1 MITNKICY
9 LLTPMLHLY
18 WVINMTKKKTNSE
31 FVKEVTEL
39 GKGEY
44 VPLEK
49 YSRSRDKI
57 LMKHKVC
64 GTIYEVTPNNF
75 IRGKRCP
82 TCSKWTT
89 PEGFV
94 EKFYKHNNNPYVTLE
109 TPFYSYDIPIV
120 VYCSKHNFR
129 STLMPTSI
137 LRGNYLCKYCSGEH
151 SHKVQTKSLWEIIRD
166 ISRVH
171 GNNISLIGDYYNTH
185 TKTTFICNKC
195 HEKFI
200 AEPNSVISGS
210 GCPKCS
216 LSRGEQEISLYLDRH
231 HICYKQQKS
240 FKDCRDIRPLPFD
253 FYLPKY
259 NVLIEYDGIQHTK
272 EIEYF
277 GGADKFKTYK
287 KHDKI
292 KNEYARDNGIKLI
305 RIPYQEHMT
314 ALDNLLDKLLTES
327 NVEELRG

>member
-1 MITNKICY
+1 
-9 LLTPMLHLY
+9 
-18 WVINMTKKKTNSE
+18 MTKKKTNSE
-31 FVKEVTEL
+31 FIKEVNEL

-49 YSRSRDKI
+49 YSRSCDRI

-64 GTIYEVTPNNF
+64 GTIYKVTPNNF
-75 IRGKRCP
+75 LRGKRCP

-89 PEGFV
+89 PEGFI
-94 EKFYKHNNNPYVTLE
+94 EKFYKHNHNPYVTLE

-137 LRGNYLCKYCSGEH
+137 LRGNYLCKYCYGEH
-151 SHKVQTKSLWEIIRD
+151 SHKVQTKSLWEINRD

-185 TKTTFICNKC
+185 TKTIFICNKC
-195 HEKFI
+195 HVKFI

-231 HICYKQQKS
+231 HICYEQQKS
-240 FKDCRDIRPLPFD
+240 FKDCCDIRQLPFD
-253 FYLPKY
+253 FYLPKD
-259 NVLIEYDGIQHTK
+259 NILIEYDGIQHTK
-272 EIEYF
+272 EVEYF
-277 GGADKFKTYK
+277 GGADKLKTYK

-305 RIPYQEHMT
+305 RIPYQENIT
-314 ALDNLLDKLLTES
+314 SLNNLLDKLLTES